1 MSLRTAIAAAL
12 VMAAT
17 PVVAETLN
25 AHQAREFVVGR
36 QFAFTCFDGTAGQGK
51 IMTDGSVSGR
61 VRLKGSDPE
70 RYVALPRDTLRVRG
84 EAVCAAL
91 RGMVFEPCFD
101 VIKTGNRSFRGTLA
115 GVPGLWCDFVRGGRP
130 GFAAAPRRASLTQA
144 SN

>member
-12 VMAAT
+12 VMAAS
-17 PVVAETLN
+17 PAVAETLN
-25 AHQAREFVVGR
+25 AEQAREFVVGR

-51 IMTDGSVSGR
+51 IQGDGSVSGR
-61 VRLKGSDPE
+61 VRLKGADPE

-84 EAVCAAL
+84 EAVCAQVKGLA
-91 RGMVFEPCFD
+91 FEPCFD
-101 VIKTGNRSFRGTLA
+101 IVKTSARSFRGTLA

-130 GFAAAPRRASLTQA
+130 GFAATTRRAALTQA